1 MQYIKEMTVEIRITK
16 DGDVYG
22 CDLLNT
28 DGELIFGFEPQF
40 SNAKLAV
47 ESALA
52 EIGLYD

>member
-16 DGDVYG
+16 DGDLYG
-22 CDLLNT
+22 CDLINT